1 MNLKIE
7 NSFKKSILG
16 FIIGFLAMELFF
28 DDIYIATITGI
39 IFMTTTFFYFLT
51 EPERKT
57 RKEASEIE
65 AQLPFA
71 LMQLSLELNIGIP
84 PDRALERLAESKY
97 GKFSILLGN
106 CISSAKASGEPL
118 KEMLAKF
125 AAKSNS
131 KIVKRA
137 FSQVISIYEHGGKKQ
152 GSGIKKLAMELLS
165 RKKAEIKE
173 YAGKMSALSL
183 LFIVISAVVP
193 ALSISLIIAG
203 SSFIDFSIN
212 GNTVLVLSSIIFPC
226 IDCAIL
232 LYIKSIAP
240 SGVN

>member
-1 MNLKIE
+1 
-7 NSFKKSILG
+7 
-16 FIIGFLAMELFF
+16 
-28 DDIYIATITGI
+28 
-39 IFMTTTFFYFLT
+39 
-51 EPERKT
+51 
-57 RKEASEIE
+57 
-65 AQLPFA
+65 
-71 LMQLSLELNIGIP
+71 
-84 PDRALERLAESKY
+84 
-97 GKFSILLGN
+97 
-106 CISSAKASGEPL
+106 
-118 KEMLAKF
+118 MLAKF

-137 FSQVISIYEHGGKKQ
+137 FAQVISIYEHGGKKQ

-173 YAGKMSALSL
+173 YTGKMSALSL

-193 ALSISLIIAG
+193 ALSISFIIVG

-212 GNTVLVLSSIIFPC
+212 GKMILALTSIIFPC

-240 SGVN
+240 LGGN